1 MYKKNCHI
9 AILNTFLKKILSN
22 STNYSFIDEKFKQ
35 RLEKL
40 VIERQ
45 PIEFTLFW
53 ADRPDPIIN

>member
-53 ADRPDPIIN
+53 ADPIIN